1 MRNHHQNELTFNHK
15 SVILGK
21 FQLRVMHRDMVA
33 VLPRGMSNRQKRVS
47 QQDMFG
53 IAVKLSFARQPDL
66 IYLYVDVY
74 NPY

>member
-1 MRNHHQNELTFNHK
+1 
-15 SVILGK
+15 
-21 FQLRVMHRDMVA
+21 MHRDMVA

-47 QQDMFG
+47 QQAMFG